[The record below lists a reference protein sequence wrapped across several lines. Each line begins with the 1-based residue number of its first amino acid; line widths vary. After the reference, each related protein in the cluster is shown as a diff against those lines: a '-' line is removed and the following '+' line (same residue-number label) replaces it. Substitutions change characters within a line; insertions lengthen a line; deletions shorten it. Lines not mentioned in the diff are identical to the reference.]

1 MCLLIY
7 ASPNNNPSKK
17 ALRRAAKNNPDG
29 FGFAVR
35 TNSEVLYFKSMSIED
50 TIKEFFDLRKRF
62 PDSHSIFHLRITT
75 HGATNLDN
83 CHPFVVDDAIV
94 LAHNGMLPIKEQD
107 GKSDTRQF
115 AEEWLPMMGV
125 KEMLDTPQG
134 FADLENFASGSK
146 LAIVSANPNL
156 DHPFYIVNERL
167 GHWDNGVW
175 YSNSSYT
182 KNYNSWASY
191 SSASWRSYNGHA
203 YTPQDDAST
212 VRVDGWEK
220 DPFWQYDEEM
230 EEWYYDG
237 DSDDEYVRWQ
247 CNICQLSSTYNL
259 ETDEPHAC
267 PDCGTCWFCER
278 DGSSCYCWLPA
289 TGRK

>member
-7 ASPNNNPSKK
+7 ASPNSNPSKK
-17 ALRRAAKNNPDG
+17 ALRRAANNNPDG

-35 TNSEVLYFKSMSIED
+35 TNKEVLYYKSMSIED

-115 AEEWLPMMGV
+115 AEEWLPTMGI

-134 FADLENFASGSK
+134 FADLESFATGSK
-146 LAIVSANPNL
+146 LAIVSANPQL

-167 GHWDNGVW
+167 GHWDKGVW

-182 KNYNSWASY
+182 KNYNSWMSY
-191 SSASWRSYNGHA
+191 SSASWRSYNGHG
-203 YTPQDDAST
+203 YTPQDDALVINNS
-212 VRVDGWEK
+212 
-220 DPFWQYDEEM
+220 WQWDEEQD
-230 EEWYYDG
+230 EWYYEDEIV
-237 DSDDEYVRWQ
+237 DWRCNVCDLTTAIDLADDEPR
-247 CNICQLSSTYNL
+247 
-259 ETDEPHAC
+259 AC
-267 PDCGTCWFCER
+267 PECGTCWFCEK
-278 DGSSCYCWLPA
+278 DYSSCYCWHPKLQLE
-289 TGRK
+289 RK

>member
-7 ASPNNNPSKK
+7 ASPNHNPSKK
-17 ALRRAAKNNPDG
+17 ALRRAANNNPDG

-35 TNSEVLYFKSMSIED
+35 TNKEVLYYKSMSIED

-115 AEEWLPMMGV
+115 AEEWLPTMGV
-125 KEMLDTPQG
+125 KEMLDDPRG
-134 FADLENFASGSK
+134 FAELEAFATGSK
-146 LAIVSANPNL
+146 LAIVSANPQL

-167 GHWDNGVW
+167 GHWDKGVW

-182 KNYNSWASY
+182 KNYNSWMSY
-191 SSASWRSYNGHA
+191 SSASWRSYNGHG
-203 YTPQDDAST
+203 YTPQDDALVINNS
-212 VRVDGWEK
+212 
-220 DPFWQYDEEM
+220 WQWDEEQD
-230 EEWYYDG
+230 EWYYEDEIV
-237 DSDDEYVRWQ
+237 DWRCNVCDLTTTIDLADDEPR
-247 CNICQLSSTYNL
+247 
-259 ETDEPHAC
+259 AC
-267 PDCGTCWFCER
+267 PECGTCWFCEK
-278 DGSSCYCWLPA
+278 DYSSCYCWHPKLQLE
-289 TGRK
+289 RK